1 MNTQLVVMITGAARG
16 LGTELVRVYSEDGHQ
31 VFATA
36 RTVPEKSEARVVWH
50 QLDVIDYIQ
59 CKEAVDVGFD
69 KFGRIDVLISNAS
82 GYTGGKTIAEMS
94 EADIDTELAVT
105 LRASIYLSKLYVELA
120 RSQRSGKIIFVSS
133 VAGLPGEADCKL
145 HSVYSAAKAGL
156 IRFAECLHEDIQ
168 SFGMQAHVVV
178 PCSMRAGLD
187 ESALAAEKA
196 VAYDAAAR
204 FIGKIAKSDGN
215 VTVTSSILRPAKV
228 KVSNSAG

>member
-1 MNTQLVVMITGAARG
+1 VNNQPVVMITGAAGG
-16 LGTELVRVYSEDGHQ
+16 LGSELVRAFSEEGYR
-31 VFATA
+31 VLATA
-36 RTVPEKSEARVVWH
+36 RTIPEKSEARVAWH
-50 QLDVIDYIQ
+50 QLDVTEYIQ
-59 CKEAVDVGFD
+59 CKEAVAVAFD

-120 RSQRSGKIIFVSS
+120 RAQRSGKIIFISS
-133 VAGLPGEADCKL
+133 IAGLPGEPECKL

-178 PCSMRAGLD
+178 PCSMRAELD
-187 ESALAAEKA
+187 KSALVAQKA
-196 VAYDAAAR
+196 IAYDAAAR
-204 FIGKIAKSDGN
+204 FVANIAKTDGN
-215 VTVTSSILRPAKV
+215 VAVTSSILRTAKTPM
-228 KVSNSAG
+228 